1 MDNINFIKYKA
12 KYILEH
18 TDPMLLE
25 DEEDVFDKL
34 DRIINTDKIEIHK
47 DNKLLDEIRAYLLI
61 KEKIDS

>member
-18 TDPMLLE
+18 TDPVLLE
-25 DEEDVFDKL
+25 DEEDVFGKL
-34 DRIINTDKIEIHK
+34 DRIINTNQIDTKK